1 MVEPSRFTRSGRAR
15 IALGTIACSTTLSL
29 AATLVTPVAT
39 AQPASMTELVTSIS
53 QAQSNIDDL
62 NLNIG
67 DLQEKVNQALV
78 DLKDAQGRA
87 EQARQGAEEAKKR
100 LESSEHAVEEARA
113 ALDEVTRSQYRGA
126 GQSGGLDM
134 ATSGDAQKDVLD
146 RSLYLRQRSDERRAK
161 LDEVERARTEAAN
174 EASIQ
179 RKASQLAESTASEA
193 EAAEAEARELLDS
206 TSEAL
211 AEQRRERDRAQSE
224 LDSAQASIAEQ
235 RQASGSATQTGAS
248 ESGGPTV
255 AAESGETAAPAT
267 SQTAESEGSQQQSTQ
282 GQTAQPRIEASAAAP
297 EQQVTADEV
306 PEDVVLR
313 VEQHAADIDP
323 SVAQLSSETVAQ
335 ALTNAAAANGESL
348 QSEPEA
354 GAAGAP
360 DAPAPSFS
368 GMSSDLNISEDTIAA
383 AAGIIAA
390 AAMVGATQANHTSLE
405 SPYGSS
411 SDSEVIAAFA
421 GGLSDALGG
430 GAAAQVSQ
438 TSDEE
443 SASTGT
449 TEDLNSV
456 LPEVDSAATVS
467 DTIQSA
473 VGKASGSQSAS
484 SSGSIETVIARA
496 QSAIGTPYV
505 WGGGDANGPTTGVD
519 GGSQAGFDCSGL
531 VLYAFAAVGISLPHY
546 TGYQYQRGTQVPASE
561 AQRGDLLF
569 WGPGGNQHVAIY
581 LGDGTMIE
589 APQAG
594 QNVQISPVRYSGMA
608 PNAVRLL

>member
-1 MVEPSRFTRSGRAR
+1 
-15 IALGTIACSTTLSL
+15 
-29 AATLVTPVAT
+29 
-39 AQPASMTELVTSIS
+39 MTELVTSIS

-78 DLKDAQGRA
+78 DLNDAQGRA

-100 LESSEHAVEEARA
+100 LEASEHAVEEARA

-224 LDSAQASIAEQ
+224 LDSAQASLAEQ
-235 RQASGSATQTGAS
+235 RQASGSAPQTHAS
-248 ESGGPTV
+248 ESGSPT
-255 AAESGETAAPAT
+255 ETAALAT
-267 SQTAESEGSQQQSTQ
+267 SQTAESEGAQQQSAQ
-282 GQTAQPRIEASAAAP
+282 GQAAQPSIEASAAAP
-297 EQQVTADEV
+297 EQQVTADEI

-360 DAPAPSFS
+360 DAPAPSFG

-421 GGLSDALGG
+421 GGLSDALGAG
-430 GAAAQVSQ
+430 GAAQVNQ

-449 TEDLNSV
+449 TDNLNSV

-473 VGKASGSQSAS
+473 VSKASGSQSAS

>member
-100 LESSEHAVEEARA
+100 LEASEHAVEEARA

-224 LDSAQASIAEQ
+224 LDSAQASLAEQ

-354 GAAGAP
+354 GAP
-360 DAPAPSFS
+360 DAAAPSFS

-421 GGLSDALGG
+421 GGLSDALGAG
-430 GAAAQVSQ
+430 GAAQVNQ

-449 TEDLNSV
+449 TDNLNSV

-473 VGKASGSQSAS
+473 VSKASGSQSAS

>member
-1 MVEPSRFTRSGRAR
+1 M
-15 IALGTIACSTTLSL
+15 SL

-100 LESSEHAVEEARA
+100 LEASEHAVEEARA

-224 LDSAQASIAEQ
+224 LDSAQASLAEQ
-235 RQASGSATQTGAS
+235 RQASGSAPQTHAS
-248 ESGGPTV
+248 ESGSPT
-255 AAESGETAAPAT
+255 ETAALAT
-267 SQTAESEGSQQQSTQ
+267 SQTAESEGAQQQSAQ
-282 GQTAQPRIEASAAAP
+282 GQAAQPSIEASAAAP
-297 EQQVTADEV
+297 EQQVTADEI

-360 DAPAPSFS
+360 DAPAPSFG

-421 GGLSDALGG
+421 GGLSDALGAG
-430 GAAAQVSQ
+430 GAAQVNQ

-449 TEDLNSV
+449 TDNLNSV

-473 VGKASGSQSAS
+473 VSKASGSQSAS

>member
-1 MVEPSRFTRSGRAR
+1 
-15 IALGTIACSTTLSL
+15 
-29 AATLVTPVAT
+29 
-39 AQPASMTELVTSIS
+39 MTELVTSIS

-100 LESSEHAVEEARA
+100 LEASEHAVEEARA

-224 LDSAQASIAEQ
+224 LDSAQASLAEQ
-235 RQASGSATQTGAS
+235 RQASGSAPQTDAS
-248 ESGGPTV
+248 GSSGVTE
-255 AAESGETAAPAT
+255 AAESGETAAPAAT
-267 SQTAESEGSQQQSTQ
+267 SQTAESEGAQQQSAQ
-282 GQTAQPRIEASAAAP
+282 SQAAQPSIEASAAAP

-313 VEQHAADIDP
+313 VEQHAANIDP

-354 GAAGAP
+354 GAVGAP
-360 DAPAPSFS
+360 DAAAPSFS

-421 GGLSDALGG
+421 GGLSDALGAG
-430 GAAAQVSQ
+430 GAAQVNQ

-473 VGKASGSQSAS
+473 VSKASGSQSAS

>member
-1 MVEPSRFTRSGRAR
+1 
-15 IALGTIACSTTLSL
+15 
-29 AATLVTPVAT
+29 
-39 AQPASMTELVTSIS
+39 MTELVTSIS

-100 LESSEHAVEEARA
+100 LEASEHAVEEARA

-224 LDSAQASIAEQ
+224 LDSAQASLAEQ
-235 RQASGSATQTGAS
+235 RQASGSAPQTHAS
-248 ESGGPTV
+248 ESGSPT
-255 AAESGETAAPAT
+255 ETAALAT
-267 SQTAESEGSQQQSTQ
+267 SQTAESEGAQQQSAQ
-282 GQTAQPRIEASAAAP
+282 GQAAQPSIEASAAAP
-297 EQQVTADEV
+297 EQQVTADEI

-360 DAPAPSFS
+360 DAPAPSFG

-421 GGLSDALGG
+421 GGLSDALGAG
-430 GAAAQVSQ
+430 GAAQVNQ

-449 TEDLNSV
+449 TDNLNSV

-473 VGKASGSQSAS
+473 VSKASGSQSAS

>member
-1 MVEPSRFTRSGRAR
+1 
-15 IALGTIACSTTLSL
+15 
-29 AATLVTPVAT
+29 
-39 AQPASMTELVTSIS
+39 MTELVTSIS

-100 LESSEHAVEEARA
+100 LEASEHAVEEARA

-224 LDSAQASIAEQ
+224 LDSAQASLAEQ
-235 RQASGSATQTGAS
+235 RQASGSAPQTDAS
-248 ESGGPTV
+248 ESGSPT
-255 AAESGETAAPAT
+255 ETAALAT
-267 SQTAESEGSQQQSTQ
+267 SQTAESEGAQQQSAQ
-282 GQTAQPRIEASAAAP
+282 GQAAQPSIEASAAAP
-297 EQQVTADEV
+297 EQQVTADEI

-360 DAPAPSFS
+360 DAPAPSFN

-421 GGLSDALGG
+421 GGLSDALGAG
-430 GAAAQVSQ
+430 GAAQVNQ

-449 TEDLNSV
+449 TDNLNSV

-473 VGKASGSQSAS
+473 VSKASGSQSAS

>member
-1 MVEPSRFTRSGRAR
+1 
-15 IALGTIACSTTLSL
+15 
-29 AATLVTPVAT
+29 
-39 AQPASMTELVTSIS
+39 MTELVTSIS

-100 LESSEHAVEEARA
+100 LEASEHAVEEARA

-161 LDEVERARTEAAN
+161 IDEVERARTEAAN

-193 EAAEAEARELLDS
+193 EASEAEARELLDS

-224 LDSAQASIAEQ
+224 LDSAQASLAEQ
-235 RQASGSATQTGAS
+235 RQASGSAPQTDAS
-248 ESGGPTV
+248 ESGSPT
-255 AAESGETAAPAT
+255 ETAALAT
-267 SQTAESEGSQQQSTQ
+267 SQTAESEGAQQQSAQ
-282 GQTAQPRIEASAAAP
+282 GQAAQPSIEASAAAP
-297 EQQVTADEV
+297 EQQVTADEI

-360 DAPAPSFS
+360 DAPAPSFN

-421 GGLSDALGG
+421 GGLSDALGAG
-430 GAAAQVSQ
+430 GAAQVNQ

-449 TEDLNSV
+449 TDNLNSV

-473 VGKASGSQSAS
+473 VSKASGSQSAS

>member
-100 LESSEHAVEEARA
+100 LEASEHAVEEARA

-224 LDSAQASIAEQ
+224 LDSAQASLAEQ
-235 RQASGSATQTGAS
+235 RQASGSAPQTHAS
-248 ESGGPTV
+248 ESGSPT
-255 AAESGETAAPAT
+255 ETAALAT
-267 SQTAESEGSQQQSTQ
+267 SQTAESEGAQQQSAQ
-282 GQTAQPRIEASAAAP
+282 GQAAQPSIEASAAAP
-297 EQQVTADEV
+297 EQQVTADEI

-360 DAPAPSFS
+360 DAPAPSFG

-421 GGLSDALGG
+421 GGLSDALGAG
-430 GAAAQVSQ
+430 GAAQVNQ

-449 TEDLNSV
+449 TDNLNSV

-473 VGKASGSQSAS
+473 VSKASGSQSAS

>member
-1 MVEPSRFTRSGRAR
+1 M
-15 IALGTIACSTTLSL
+15 
-29 AATLVTPVAT
+29 VTPVAT

-100 LESSEHAVEEARA
+100 LEASEHAVEEARA

-224 LDSAQASIAEQ
+224 LDSAQASLAEQ
-235 RQASGSATQTGAS
+235 RQASGSAPQTHAS
-248 ESGGPTV
+248 ESGSPT
-255 AAESGETAAPAT
+255 ETAALAT
-267 SQTAESEGSQQQSTQ
+267 SQTAESEGAQQQSAQ
-282 GQTAQPRIEASAAAP
+282 GQAAQPSIEASAAAP
-297 EQQVTADEV
+297 EQQVTADEI

-360 DAPAPSFS
+360 DAPAPSFG

-421 GGLSDALGG
+421 GGLSDALGAG
-430 GAAAQVSQ
+430 GAAQVNQ

-449 TEDLNSV
+449 TDNLNSV

-473 VGKASGSQSAS
+473 VSKASGSQSAS

>member
-100 LESSEHAVEEARA
+100 LEASEHAVEEARA

-224 LDSAQASIAEQ
+224 LDSAQASLAEQ
-235 RQASGSATQTGAS
+235 RQASGSAPQTDAS
-248 ESGGPTV
+248 ESGSPT
-255 AAESGETAAPAT
+255 ETAALAT
-267 SQTAESEGSQQQSTQ
+267 SQTAESEGAQQQSAQ
-282 GQTAQPRIEASAAAP
+282 GQAAQPSIEASAAAP
-297 EQQVTADEV
+297 EQQVTADEI

-360 DAPAPSFS
+360 DAPAPSFN

-421 GGLSDALGG
+421 GGLSDALGAG
-430 GAAAQVSQ
+430 GAAQVNQ

-449 TEDLNSV
+449 TDNLNSV

-473 VGKASGSQSAS
+473 VSKASGSQSAS